1 MKTLNQFSNGFR
13 LMILVLS
20 TLLISFSG
28 CTKQETDPMGS
39 NDELNDVNMKSL
51 VMHEGTVNLQGFM
64 RWYVYAKMEHKLIVD
79 PELMFTLCEA
89 ELTFYDNQ
97 NFALHTRET
106 IPMDP
111 PVLYREMTAVGKIT
125 PGGSLKFTW
134 PETWMEL
141 NWATGELEPT
151 PYADLVTQVGA
162 HTGYELFGPGV
173 NKGTVNYNGFFDGTR
188 FFADCRVNAFQL
200 VPGPVGT
207 PYEELVSGPIIFS
220 MITELQVVD

>member
-1 MKTLNQFSNGFR
+1 MKTLKQFSNGWR
-13 LMILVLS
+13 LMTLVLS
-20 TLLISFSG
+20 ILLFSLNG
-28 CTKQETDPMGS
+28 CTKQETDPPGS

-51 VMHEGTVNLQGFM
+51 IVREGTIALQGYM
-64 RWYVYAKMEHKLIVD
+64 RWYVYAKAEHKLIVD
-79 PELMFTLCEA
+79 PAMMFTLCEA

-97 NFALHTRET
+97 NFALHTKET
-106 IPMDP
+106 IPLDP

-141 NWATGELEPT
+141 NWATMELEPT

-173 NKGTVNYNGFFDGTR
+173 NKGTVNYTGYFDGTK
-188 FFADCRVNAFQL
+188 FYADCHVNAFQL
-200 VPGPVGT
+200 VPGPAGT
-207 PYEELVSGPIIFS
+207 PYEELVPGPIIFS

>member
-1 MKTLNQFSNGFR
+1 MKTLTQFSKR
-13 LMILVLS
+13 YRMVILVLS
-20 TLLISFSG
+20 AFLISLIG
-28 CTKQETDPMGS
+28 CTKQDTDPLETG
-39 NDELNDVNMKSL
+39 NQPDEMKLKSL
-51 VMHEGTVNLQGFM
+51 VVGEGTVNLEGYM
-64 RWYVYAKMEHKLIVD
+64 RWYVYAKAEHKLIVD

-89 ELTFYDNQ
+89 ELTFYDKQ

-111 PVLYREMTAVGKIT
+111 PVLYREMTAKGKIT
-125 PGGSLKFTW
+125 PGGALKFSW

-162 HTGYELFGPGV
+162 HTGYELSGPGV
-173 NKGTVNYNGFFDGTR
+173 NKGTVNYNGFFDGTS
-188 FFADCRVNAFQL
+188 FYAACHVNAFQL

-207 PYEELVSGPIIFS
+207 PYEVLVTGPIIFS
-220 MITELQVVD
+220 MSTELQVVD